1 MFAELIIRS
10 DGHIVVPVAAYG
22 ANGEMGDAVLVI
34 GSGDERYA
42 AYLSQAVE
50 ADADLMPEELH
61 ECITQSIEWM
71 RDPERAAGAATFL
84 TALFPAETGAAAT
97 PFADDDGPL
106 ACLDTTAPPK

>member
-50 ADADLMPEELH
+50 VDDELTPA
-61 ECITQSIEWM
+61 ERAERITQSIEWM
-71 RDPERAAGAATFL
+71 RDPERAAGAAIFPTG
-84 TALFPAETGAAAT
+84 LFPDETGAAA
-97 PFADDDGPL
+97 PPSADDDGPL